1 MAVSISDRKWILDVD
16 GVTRE
21 KIDFSIDSKADIA
34 DLPDPGRISASSVAV
49 IKQTNETIFIVDGA
63 WAGAEAELEQAEV

>member
-1 MAVSISDRKWILDVD
+1 MGVSISDRKWVLDAD

-21 KIDFSIDSKADIA
+21 KIEFSIDSETDIA
-34 DLPDPGRISASSVAV
+34 DLPDPGRISASSIAL

-63 WAGAEAELEQAEV
+63 WKSEA